1 MKTPITPEQIKALQ
15 TDYKDVYDLWALCAD
30 FVIQNKLTC
39 PDDVYQRI
47 ASNKF
52 AELTE
57 SICNIIG
64 YYTPS
69 GEAA

>member
-1 MKTPITPEQIKALQ
+1 MKTPITPQQIMELQ
-15 TDYKDVYDLWALCAD
+15 TNYKDAYDLWSLCEN
-30 FVIQNKLTC
+30 FIIQNQLTC

-57 SICNIIG
+57 NICNIIG

-69 GEAA
+69 SEAA